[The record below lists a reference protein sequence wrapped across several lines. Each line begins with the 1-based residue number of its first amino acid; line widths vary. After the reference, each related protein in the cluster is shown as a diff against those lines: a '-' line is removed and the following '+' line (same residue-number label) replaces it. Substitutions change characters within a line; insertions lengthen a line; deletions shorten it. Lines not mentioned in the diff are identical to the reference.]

1 MDTSECQVREQLGV
15 KGGKKSCQVCH
26 TQMRLSVKVRA
37 DISATAE
44 TWIDSRFVRPCF
56 GEAFSCPRKFPA
68 ALTAPE
74 FSLLQPPQLAAS
86 CNWAER
92 EKWKLKKNAWKTR
105 RRGHFRSIW
114 PPPSSVQLTTFSPV
128 RSQSE
133 GEPYSHACIIIKRNA
148 AHQPVGQCQ
157 ISTFHRL
164 SFSPLKRSAEFL
176 DRQTRHD
183 RVKLHF
189 WNLMQFPKTVG
200 WLGRTQVVK
209 AAPLS
214 PARLLLNDSDWIVE
228 VSSWSMRR

>member
-1 MDTSECQVREQLGV
+1 MKAE
-15 KGGKKSCQVCH
+15 KKRMENEAERPFPLHLAAPKFSAAHNVFSCQKPV
-26 TQMRLSVKVRA
+26 
-37 DISATAE
+37 
-44 TWIDSRFVRPCF
+44 W
-56 GEAFSCPRKFPA
+56 
-68 ALTAPE
+68 
-74 FSLLQPPQLAAS
+74 
-86 CNWAER
+86 
-92 EKWKLKKNAWKTR
+92 
-105 RRGHFRSIW
+105 RSH
-114 PPPSSVQLTTFSPV
+114 
-128 RSQSE
+128 
-133 GEPYSHACIIIKRNA
+133 YSHACIIIKRNA

-214 PARLLLNDSDWIVE
+214 PARLFIEWLGLNSWGEFVIDASISSRSLTNRTSYSIPAQIHGIRYIDWQWIGRNEYTISRHAIRLPTSFNVIH
-228 VSSWSMRR
+228 